1 MQVSDVGTIKEP
13 GEGAT
18 PRLERLDEAAKQIVG
33 SVFYGTMLKTMRES
47 GMRGKFG
54 HGGRGEEVFA
64 AQLDGVIAERAGKA
78 SRGGLA
84 EFLYQRLERQQRLIN
99 DNRENSPLKVN
110 R

>member
-1 MQVSDVGTIKEP
+1 MQVPGVDTIE
-13 GEGAT
+13 ELGAGQGS
-18 PRLERLDEAAKQIVG
+18 RLQRLDEAAKQIVG

-47 GMRGKFG
+47 EMRGNFG

-78 SRGGLA
+78 SQGGLA
-84 EFLYQRLERQQRLIN
+84 EFLYQRLERQQRLI
-99 DNRENSPLKVN
+99 DDGTKRTPMKVN